1 MEVCNGGTEI
11 TSNKEDPVA
20 ITIKCSRNNSTYK
33 NELTTKYEDTKMVTF
48 ANDFSAGGK
57 LKSLLQWWRTLLE
70 MGLKLDKPENL
81 SSPQSFKHMYLEKNF
96 EKILK

>member
-1 MEVCNGGTEI
+1 MFCHIYICSKLLCNPTLEVCNGGTEI
-11 TSNKEDPVA
+11 TSNKEDPVT

-57 LKSLLQWWRTLLE
+57 LKSLLQ
-70 MGLKLDKPENL
+70 
-81 SSPQSFKHMYLEKNF
+81 
-96 EKILK
+96 